1 MSTKAREGQPGAA
14 NAVDQP
20 AKGVGCKLPP
30 DTYQGIATGLIA
42 GRTVADL
49 AEQYGV
55 APSTVSVLR
64 HRHFESIPDPTSRL
78 APKMGMAAERAT
90 DRIIEKLENDEVTAA
105 QAGVLAGICTEKA
118 LMLLNEQPVTV
129 VKHISVKSDDLADV
143 LDRLPRANA
152 VPLDAQSGA
161 NDVQVIDSE

>member
-1 MSTKAREGQPGAA
+1 MTMKAREGQAGAV

-20 AKGVGCKLPP
+20 AKGIGCKLDT

-49 AEQYGV
+49 AEQYSV
-55 APSTVSVLR
+55 SPSTVSVLR
-64 HRHFESIPDPTSRL
+64 QRHFEAIPDHKRRL
-78 APKMGMAAERAT
+78 ATKLGMVAEAAA
-90 DRIIEKLENDEVTAA
+90 DRMAEKLANDEVSDRSLPVF
-105 QAGVLAGICTEKA
+105 AGVSIEKA
-118 LMLLNEQPVTV
+118 LMLMNEQPVTV
-129 VKHISVKSDDLADV
+129 VKHISVKQDNMADV

>member
-1 MSTKAREGQPGAA
+1 MSTKANESQAAAA

-20 AKGVGCKLPP
+20 AKGIGCKLPAE
-30 DTYQGIATGLIA
+30 TYQGIATGLIA

-55 APSTVSVLR
+55 SPSTVSVLR
-64 HRHFESIPDPTSRL
+64 QRHFEAIPDHKRRL
-78 APKMGMAAERAT
+78 ATKLGMVAEAAA
-90 DRIIEKLENDEVTAA
+90 DRMAEKLANDEVSDRSLPVF
-105 QAGVLAGICTEKA
+105 AGVSIEKA
-118 LMLLNEQPVTV
+118 LLLMNEQPVTV
-129 VKHISVKSDDLADV
+129 VKHISVKEDSIADV